1 MNKDLKLEEGSDEV
15 PGNVQLKSL
24 ESNNTEMLKVQ
35 A

>member
-15 PGNVQLKSL
+15 PGNVQLKLL
-24 ESNNTEMLKVQ
+24 EFKNTEMLEVQ